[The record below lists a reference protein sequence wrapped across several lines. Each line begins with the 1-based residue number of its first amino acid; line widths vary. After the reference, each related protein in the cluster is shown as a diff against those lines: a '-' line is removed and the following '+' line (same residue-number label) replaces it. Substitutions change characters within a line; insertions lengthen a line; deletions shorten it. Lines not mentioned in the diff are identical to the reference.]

1 MSENMKKLIKDLE
14 KENFSKEDLEKID
27 KILKEKYKN
36 YLMGLDDGDF
46 SKNLQDKII
55 NENFPKG
62 GKIGLGGAKGSYAD
76 QVGNIIFPKGEM
88 KYFKQFDQ
96 ILDAIDKKECDFGIL
111 PLENSSF
118 GSVKEVYNL
127 MLERNFYIVG
137 SYKLDIN
144 HYLLGNL
151 DANLSD
157 IKKVYSHP
165 QALGQCGKYIKRHG
179 FIPKEYYNTALS
191 AKFIKDKKDKSLG
204 AIGSKFA
211 GEIYD
216 LKILDENI
224 QNQSNNYTR
233 FIIVAKDLKIYK
245 DADKISVRLKALDK
259 PGSLINIVKKFKIL
273 GVNMT
278 KLESSPIPGSDFE
291 FVFYFDFQGSVNE
304 KRIKILLDFL
314 KEKARDFVFMG
325 AYIDFSKVVDKNK
338 NTLYNQNN
346 L

>member
-1 MSENMKKLIKDLE
+1 MSEDMKKLIKDLE
-14 KENFSKEDLEKID
+14 KENLSREDLEKID

-36 YLMGLDDGDF
+36 YLMGLDDGNF
-46 SKNLQDKII
+46 SKNLQEKII
-55 NENFPKG
+55 NENFPKK

-165 QALGQCGKYIKRHG
+165 QALGQCGKYIERHG

-191 AKFIKDKKDKSLG
+191 AKFIKDKNDKSLG

-224 QNQSNNYTR
+224 QNVSNNYTR
-233 FIIVAKDLKIYK
+233 FIIVSKDLKIYK
-245 DADKISVRLKALDK
+245 NADKISVRLKALDK
-259 PGSLINIVKKFKIL
+259 PGSLINIVEKFKIL

-291 FVFYFDFQGSVNE
+291 FVFYFDFQGAVTE

-314 KEKARDFVFMG
+314 KENARDFVFMG

-338 NTLYNQNN
+338 NTLYNQYN

>member
-14 KENFSKEDLEKID
+14 KENLSREDLEKID
-27 KILKEKYKN
+27 KILKE
-36 YLMGLDDGDF
+36 
-46 SKNLQDKII
+46 
-55 NENFPKG
+55 
-62 GKIGLGGAKGSYAD
+62 
-76 QVGNIIFPKGEM
+76 
-88 KYFKQFDQ
+88 
-96 ILDAIDKKECDFGIL
+96 
-111 PLENSSF
+111 
-118 GSVKEVYNL
+118 VYNL
-127 MLERNFYIVG
+127 MFERNFYIVG

-165 QALGQCGKYIKRHG
+165 QALGQCGKYIERNG

-191 AKFIKDKKDKSLG
+191 AKYIKEKKDKSLG

-233 FIIVAKDLKIYK
+233 FIIVSKDLKIYK
-245 DADKISVRLKALDK
+245 NADKISVRLKALDK
-259 PGSLINIVKKFKIL
+259 PGSLINIVEKFKIL

-291 FVFYFDFQGSVNE
+291 FVFYFDFQGSVCE
-304 KRIKILLDFL
+304 KRIKVLLDFL
-314 KEKARDFVFMG
+314 KDNARDFVFMG

-338 NTLYNQNN
+338 NTLYNQHN

>member
-1 MSENMKKLIKDLE
+1 MKKLIKDLE
-14 KENFSKEDLEKID
+14 KENFSREDLEKID

-46 SKNLQDKII
+46 SKNLQEKII
-55 NENFPKG
+55 NENFPKK

-179 FIPKEYYNTALS
+179 FIQKEYYNTALS

-224 QNQSNNYTR
+224 QNVSNNYTR

-245 DADKISVRLKALDK
+245 NADKISVRLKALDK
-259 PGSLINIVKKFKIL
+259 PGSLINIVEKFKIL

-291 FVFYFDFQGSVNE
+291 FVFYFDFQGFVCE

-338 NTLYNQNN
+338 NTLYNQIN

>member
-1 MSENMKKLIKDLE
+1 MSEKMKKLIIDLE

-55 NENFPKG
+55 NENFPKK

-179 FIPKEYYNTALS
+179 FIPKEYYNTTLS

-204 AIGSKFA
+204 SIGSKFA

-216 LKILDENI
+216 LKILDDNI

-259 PGSLINIVKKFKIL
+259 PGSLINIVEKFKIL

-304 KRIKILLDFL
+304 KRINILLDFL

-338 NTLYNQNN
+338 NILYNQNN